1 MPQIVQ
7 PDRRRSV
14 LADLPSAAGQLLP
27 EPPREPL
34 RMLMAALQV
43 TEHQR
48 VIASQP
54 KVKTSAGQPPTPQ
67 RSDRLRIEINN
78 SLLAGLGG
86 AFDDLG
92 AFAFRPY

>member
-7 PDRRRSV
+7 PIAGGASSPI
-14 LADLPSAAGQLLP
+14 LPSAAGQLLP

-48 VIASQP
+48 VIAGQP

-78 SLLAGLGG
+78 SLPAGLGG